1 MREHEVPTHVQ
12 AEDRVL
18 LGFTFPQV
26 VAVVA
31 VCAISY
37 GAYRYAPVGP
47 SEVRMGIAVLF
58 GLVGIAMVV
67 GKIGGRRLPLVAA
80 DLLKY
85 RLGARVYAGQIA
97 QLVRAEPPAP
107 AQPVGSGPGPVS
119 LMAKRAGRGLA
130 RLRKKGKTRKNK
142 ERRNGRMRW
151 FGKRRGK
158 DAGRDQ
164 RHDHRAE
171 TLQSR
176 RRKPRMGWIP
186 VVALAVL
193 MAAVV
198 AVPQAA
204 LADDHE
210 PWRDEIDFELT
221 EPVEGRRIFVEGLT
235 VSGDRAAVTLRAA
248 TNIDLR
254 TRAYG
259 GPEGTWLRF
268 WGSATLDEGE
278 RVQYSLPL
286 HGPAPSFTFS
296 WEDGLGQAGAFTV
309 THEWIPHPLP
319 AVEGE
324 LCDLRLVSLGWT
336 PGAVSG
342 VVESECVTSIEHP
355 VELQTVAG
363 HQSVTQ
369 TALMDAQVT
378 AVTGTVSAA
387 TGASQTS
394 VAFVPDGETRF
405 TLPVGD
411 GADIHAVTVDA
422 SLEASLR
429 IPIPPLTVLTHHPE
443 RTEQVTR
450 TVHLHRPG
458 DSDSDSQT
466 ATATCE
472 DGATASATATAY
484 ACDSPR
490 LNARRF
496 EEMVVGKIRSNVLTD
511 GNIRALV
518 KVVDEQM
525 DGVAREQRKR
535 LETIED
541 ELEDVKRKLG
551 RIWHFVET
559 TDIDMADASDRIK
572 EHRERQERLE
582 DAAADARAILSQRR
596 AVLDDV
602 NTIAAY
608 AQDMSEFLNESELT
622 ERRAFIETFV
632 KEIVVMPGDALLRYT
647 IPMPDDSPIP
657 GRNAE
662 EMVLNGSVL
671 STVKNGGAY
680 FDDRQNR
687 L

>member
-18 LGFTFPQV
+18 LGFTFPQI

-58 GLVGIAMVV
+58 GLVGIVMVV

-85 RLGARVYAGQIA
+85 RLGARLYAGPVS

-107 AQPVGSGPGPVS
+107 AQPVRSGPGPLS
-119 LMAKRAGRGLA
+119 LMAKRAGRGLG

-158 DAGRDQ
+158 DGGRGQ
-164 RHDHRAE
+164 RHDHQAE

-248 TNIDLR
+248 TELDIR
-254 TRAYG
+254 VRAFG
-259 GPEGTWLRF
+259 GPEGAWLRF
-268 WGSATLDEGE
+268 WGSASLAEGE
-278 RVQYSLPL
+278 SIDYSLPL
-286 HGPAPSFTFS
+286 HGPAPSFTVS
-296 WEDGLGQAGAFTV
+296 WEDTLGQAGALTF
-309 THEWIPHPLP
+309 EEAQLPFPLP
-319 AVEGE
+319 VVEGE
-324 LCDLRLVSLGWT
+324 LCDLRVTSLGWT

-363 HQSVTQ
+363 HESVTQ
-369 TALMDAQVT
+369 TALMDAGVT
-378 AVTGTVSAA
+378 AIEGTVSAA

-394 VAFVPDGETRF
+394 VAFVPNGETSFR
-405 TLPVGD
+405 LGVPAGE
-411 GADIHAVTVDA
+411 AIHAMSVDV
-422 SLEASLR
+422 SLEASLS

-466 ATATCE
+466 ATAACE
-472 DGATASATATAY
+472 DGATVSATATAY
-484 ACDSPR
+484 AYVPSATI
-490 LNARRF
+490 ARQ
-496 EEMVVGKIRSNVLTD
+496 VTVDVL
-511 GNIRALV
+511 
-518 KVVDEQM
+518 
-525 DGVAREQRKR
+525 
-535 LETIED
+535 
-541 ELEDVKRKLG
+541 
-551 RIWHFVET
+551 H
-559 TDIDMADASDRIK
+559 K
-572 EHRERQERLE
+572 EHVKAETVERSPVTRTRSETLALASGVGADDLFEVLALPDPEPEDPPAEQEPADGLRQWFDRLGWE
-582 DAAADARAILSQRR
+582 W
-596 AVLDDV
+596 
-602 NTIAAY
+602 
-608 AQDMSEFLNESELT
+608 
-622 ERRAFIETFV
+622 
-632 KEIVVMPGDALLRYT
+632 PW
-647 IPMPDDSPIP
+647 
-657 GRNAE
+657 
-662 EMVLNGSVL
+662 
-671 STVKNGGAY
+671 
-680 FDDRQNR
+680 
-687 L
+687 